1 MPEHGVL
8 MGMTDLRVWVKIL
21 TAMGERDSE
30 RSLFLLVGG
39 TMICDI
45 NV

>member
-1 MPEHGVL
+1 MLEHAVL

-21 TAMGERDSE
+21 IALGEHDSE
-30 RSLFLLVGG
+30 SLFLLVGG